1 MKENERQVS
10 IEAIVLRHTE
20 FGEADRLIILFSR
33 YQGKIRTIA
42 KGIRKIKSRKAGHL
56 EPFTQSKLLLA
67 RGRDFWIITQAESIN
82 PHLKLKDDLLLT
94 AYGSYILE
102 LVERFMSEEIEN
114 PALYNL
120 LSITLQRLERDENT
134 DTVIRYFEIKLLD
147 LLGYKPELQN
157 CVHCRKEILPEDQY
171 FSYQDGG
178 TLCPSCGNKTYSAI
192 PVSLETLKFLRH
204 FQRSKY
210 KDLKNLQLSKNVRQ
224 SMEKILQDYLSYL
237 LERKINSLNFI
248 KEARSATAYN
258 NGSAK

>member
-20 FGEADRLIILFSR
+20 FGEADRLIILFSK

-120 LSITLQRLERDENT
+120 LSNTLQRLEKDENT
-134 DTVIRYFEIKLLD
+134 DIAVRYFEIKLLD
-147 LLGYKPELQN
+147 LLGYKPELHN
-157 CVHCRKEILPEDQY
+157 CVHCRKEILPEDQN

-178 TLCPSCGNKTYSAI
+178 VLCPSCGRKTYSAI
-192 PVSLETLKFLRH
+192 PVSLDTLKYLRH
-204 FQRSKY
+204 FQRSRY
-210 KDLKNLQLSKNVRQ
+210 QDLKNIQLAKNVQ
-224 SMEKILQDYLSYL
+224 DNMEQILQNYLSYL

-248 KEARSATAYN
+248 KEARNSIAYN
-258 NGSAK
+258 GSSK